1 MSRVSV
7 KSAVGIALSV
17 VFLWLA
23 LRKVEWSSVITS
35 WRGARVDLLL
45 LGTGLLICSWLV
57 AAIRWRMLLTS
68 VPHLRTRE
76 TFAYIS
82 IGYLANS
89 VLPLRLGD
97 LARASLVGRKKDAGI
112 SRALGSIAIERMMD
126 VLMLVAITLCLMRVL
141 TIPPPIQAGLTTM
154 VAIGLVGL
162 VGLMTLSVN
171 RNRLTWLASLLT
183 KVMPLKL
190 AERVMTILGNFSSG
204 ADVLQRPSGFL
215 SITLLTALLWLFTG
229 LATLVWVIA
238 FNLPVPWYAGFFVL
252 VMVNLGSAIPSS
264 PGYIGVY
271 HYLAVLALS
280 LWTPDKNAA
289 LAYAIG
295 THALNMIAN
304 VGLGSFYLS
313 REGLSLRSLKT
324 SA

>member
-1 MSRVSV
+1 MSRMSV
-7 KSAVGIALSV
+7 KSGVGIALSIA
-17 VFLWLA
+17 FLWLA
-23 LRKVEWSSVITS
+23 LRKVEWSSVVTS
-35 WRGARVDLLL
+35 WHGARVDLLL
-45 LGTGLLICSWLV
+45 LGTGLLICSWFV
-57 AAIRWRMLLTS
+57 AAIRWRILLTS
-68 VPHLRTRE
+68 VPHLRVRE

-82 IGYLANS
+82 IGYLANT

-97 LARASLVGRKKDAGI
+97 LARASLIGKKKNAGI

-126 VLMLVAITLCLMRVL
+126 VLMLVALTLCLMRVL

-171 RNRLTWLASLLT
+171 RNRLTWLATLLT
-183 KVMPLKL
+183 KVMPHRL
-190 AERVMTILGNFSSG
+190 AERIMTVLGNFSSG

-215 SITLLTALLWLFTG
+215 SVTLLTALLWLITG
-229 LATLVWVIA
+229 LATLAWVMA
-238 FNLPVPWYAGFFVL
+238 FHLNVPWYAGFFVL

-313 REGLSLRSLKT
+313 REGLSLRSLNT
-324 SA
+324 NT